1 MDNNFRNKLIA
12 WMNIVR
18 DQDVQHLQ
26 DLEWNWEEE
35 IDKFIKDPDETIKE
49 AIFTFAIE
57 DHDYR
62 GAAWAEIV
70 QTQKKEEPKKKSDFI
85 NCFGINMSKGDK

>member
-18 DQDVQHLQ
+18 DQDVQILQ

-35 IDKFIKDPDETIKE
+35 IDKLIEDPDETIKE

-57 DHDYR
+57 DHHYR

-85 NCFGINMSKGDK
+85 NCFGINMSKGDR